1 MTCIPNEFIVKTK
14 KYVKNRF
21 GNVKLCEQLIHII
34 KRLQIGSKSNQISE
48 RLAFSLG
55 EIPEKVFV
63 DLPEYIAA
71 GILRNI
77 GKVF

>member
-48 RLAFSLG
+48 RLPVGRGMMKPPQRGHWCRES
-55 EIPEKVFV
+55 P
-63 DLPEYIAA
+63 
-71 GILRNI
+71 
-77 GKVF
+77 

>member
-48 RLAFSLG
+48 RLGKPVVFCLRPHKVSLR
-55 EIPEKVFV
+55 K
-63 DLPEYIAA
+63 
-71 GILRNI
+71 ILYLR
-77 GKVF
+77 

>member
-48 RLAFSLG
+48 RL
-55 EIPEKVFV
+55 V
-63 DLPEYIAA
+63 
-71 GILRNI
+71 
-77 GKVF
+77 

>member
-48 RLAFSLG
+48 RLPKGPGF
-55 EIPEKVFV
+55 
-63 DLPEYIAA
+63 DLAPYKGASSCHS
-71 GILRNI
+71 NI
-77 GKVF
+77 I